1 MLEVKNITVFY
12 GKFQAIKNVSLKIEE
27 GTLTALIGPNG
38 AGKTTLL
45 RTISGVLK
53 PRSGRILFKGKR
65 IDILRPN
72 EIPKLGIAHVPEG
85 RHLFPHMTVLE
96 NLEVGAH
103 LPAAKKKKEDTLRWV
118 WQLFPILKERL
129 NQRASTLSGGEQQML
144 AIARGLMLR
153 PKIMLLDEPSLGLA
167 PKLVGKLFD
176 LLKQLHDE
184 GITIFLVEQNVRQTL
199 EIADYGYVLETGK
212 IVLKDNADELIR
224 DDEIRKAYIGI

>member
-1 MLEVKNITVFY
+1 
-12 GKFQAIKNVSLKIEE
+12 
-27 GTLTALIGPNG
+27 
-38 AGKTTLL
+38 
-45 RTISGVLK
+45 
-53 PRSGRILFKGKR
+53 
-65 IDILRPN
+65 
-72 EIPKLGIAHVPEG
+72 
-85 RHLFPHMTVLE
+85 
-96 NLEVGAH
+96 
-103 LPAAKKKKEDTLRWV
+103 
-118 WQLFPILKERL
+118 
-129 NQRASTLSGGEQQML
+129 ML